1 MTNPLIAR
9 RKGSQLLAEA
19 VEPKTMLVAKKYIF
33 SAMNPKA
40 PVRSA
45 WTLGKR
51 KQAAMSARAR
61 YLLLQL
67 GPSKSYVGFKLG
79 AHHVIQNDF
88 VRMPFC

>member
-1 MTNPLIAR
+1 LCFEIRSDLVEYSMMRALIAL

-19 VEPKTMLVAKKYIF
+19 LDPKTILVARKYNF

-51 KQAAMSARAR
+51 KQAVTSARA
-61 YLLLQL
+61 
-67 GPSKSYVGFKLG
+67 
-79 AHHVIQNDF
+79 
-88 VRMPFC
+88 M